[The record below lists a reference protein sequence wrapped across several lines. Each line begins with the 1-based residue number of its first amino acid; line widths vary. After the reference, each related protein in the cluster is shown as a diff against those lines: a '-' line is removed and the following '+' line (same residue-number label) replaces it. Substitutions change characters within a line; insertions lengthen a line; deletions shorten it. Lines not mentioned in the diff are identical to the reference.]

1 MICQIYVR
9 YKRLSLNPVVG
20 TIDNESLLNKG
31 FFVDSFIKFLY
42 TSNLMITISV
52 GITLVIENDTI
63 KCILERSDLFMY

>member
-1 MICQIYVR
+1 MIYHIYVR
-9 YKRLSLNPVVG
+9 YKRLSLIPVVG
-20 TIDNESLLNKG
+20 TMITQSLLNKG

-63 KCILERSDLFMY
+63 KCILERFDLFMY

>member
-1 MICQIYVR
+1 MICYIYVR

-42 TSNLMITISV
+42 TSNLMITILV
-52 GITLVIENDTI
+52 RVMLVIENDTA
-63 KCILERSDLFMY
+63 KCIFERFDYVSK